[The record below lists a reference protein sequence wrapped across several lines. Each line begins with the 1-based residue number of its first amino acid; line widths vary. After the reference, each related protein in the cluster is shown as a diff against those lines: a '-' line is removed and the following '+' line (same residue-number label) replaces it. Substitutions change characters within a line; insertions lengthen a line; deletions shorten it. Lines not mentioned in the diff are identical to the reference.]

1 MYDYTIDY
9 ASKSHK
15 LSVKPVKSLYRI
27 VEASAHGQTIPNS
40 QLQVIVDEAVASLS
54 GKGPYATPQKV
65 RRISSPD
72 LPSSPSTV
80 SCLDDDFLPTETLYD
95 METISKLRELFFAS
109 HDIVKPLPVPE
120 EHQPI
125 LISIEGNIG
134 AGKSTLLQALRES
147 HPEWTFIDEPVDFWT
162 TLMSDKGE
170 SLFELYYHNQHRW
183 AYTFQNCAVLSRYQ
197 LIENTISTHRP
208 LKPGKHV
215 YITERCLETDYHVFA
230 KKLHADGK
238 LDSLEYDLYERWF
251 AHLHTRSTPL
261 SGVILVD
268 TDADTCADRIKG
280 RNRDGEEGIPL
291 DYLRELHSY
300 QDRWLNSINAPC
312 QRTCSVEDIEQ
323 FVSGILAN
331 SK

>member
-9 ASKSHK
+9 TSKSHK

-27 VEASAHGQTIPNS
+27 VDASVHGQTIPNS
-40 QLQVIVDEAVASLS
+40 QFQEIIDEVVGSLS
-54 GKGPYATPQKV
+54 AKGLYSTPQKAK
-65 RRISSPD
+65 RAISLD
-72 LPSSPSTV
+72 LPSSPATV
-80 SCLDDDFLPTETLYD
+80 SCLDNDFDLPEPLFD
-95 METISKLRELFFAS
+95 METISRLREVFFAS
-109 HDIVKPLPVPE
+109 HDIVQPLQVPKD
-120 EHQPI
+120 HQPI

-162 TLMSDKGE
+162 TLMSDNGE

-197 LIENTISTHRP
+197 LIENTISANRP

-238 LDSLEYDLYERWF
+238 MDSLEYDLYEKWF

-268 TDADTCADRIKG
+268 TDADTCASRIKG

-291 DYLRELHSY
+291 EYLRELHSY
-300 QDRWLNSINAPC
+300 QDRWLSSIQAPC
-312 QRTCSVEDIEQ
+312 QRTCSVEDIEK
-323 FVSGILAN
+323 FVEGLLSDRL
-331 SK
+331 